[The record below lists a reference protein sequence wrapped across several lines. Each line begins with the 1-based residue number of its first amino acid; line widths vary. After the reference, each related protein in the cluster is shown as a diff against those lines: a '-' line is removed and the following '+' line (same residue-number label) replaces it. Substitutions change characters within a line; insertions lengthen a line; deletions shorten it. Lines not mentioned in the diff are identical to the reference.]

1 MRKAQMEIIGLAFVV
16 ILISLGL
23 LMYIRFQAAK
33 GPSTVKKTFIESQKA
48 ANLLNTVLK
57 TNTYC
62 SGATINTLL
71 QNCAE
76 NTANSRIKCLPDKDS
91 CDFSS
96 QTMAYIF
103 DQTMKLWQNEYALTA
118 CLWNSVTQ
126 QCMPEGRLFTIYEGS
141 RECPGQRESA
151 SQFIPTG
158 SGNLKIWLDICI

>member
-23 LMYIRFQAAK
+23 LIYIRLQVGK
-33 GPSTVKKTFIESQKA
+33 GTTTIKKTFTESQKA

-62 SGATINTLL
+62 NGATISTLL

-76 NTANSRIKCLPDKDS
+76 NPSSRIKCDTLDS
-91 CDFSS
+91 CEFSS

-103 DQTMKLWQNEYALTA
+103 NHSMEVWENEYTLSA
-118 CLWNSVTQ
+118 CLWNSNIQ
-126 QCMPEGRLFTIYEGS
+126 ECAPHGELFTIYDGYS
-141 RECPGQRESA
+141 VCPGQRESA
-151 SQFIPTG
+151 SQFIPTS